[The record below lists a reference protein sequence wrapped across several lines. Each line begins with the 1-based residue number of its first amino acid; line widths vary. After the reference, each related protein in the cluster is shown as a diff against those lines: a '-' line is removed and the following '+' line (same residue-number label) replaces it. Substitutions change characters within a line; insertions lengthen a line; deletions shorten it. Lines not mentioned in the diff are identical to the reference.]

1 MEGSVVTLLWPGL
14 LPLLAL
20 VPLLVVAYVLILRR
34 RRRFVVRYSS
44 LSLIR
49 EALPDRWR
57 WRRHVPAA
65 LFLASLTALL
75 VGLMRPAAEVLVPL
89 SKTTIILAMDVSR
102 SMCATDVSPNRLTV
116 AQDAASR
123 FVDEQADNTLIGL
136 VAFSDFAQII
146 VPPTNDKQRLHRAL
160 QTLTTAMGTAIG
172 SATLKALDAISETNP
187 NVSPSGINLGD
198 QAGSGAPA
206 LLGYEPDI
214 IVLLTDGANTRGPRP
229 TDAAQQAAD
238 RKVRVYTIGFGTTQ
252 PSQMACSQ
260 AQIGSDIFGDG
271 FGRGRFG
278 NDPFGDPFGR
288 GGFGGGRYLLID
300 EPTLRAVAA
309 LTGGEYFRA
318 ENADQLLQVF
328 RDLPKQIELQ
338 SEHVEISVGFLAL
351 AGLLLAGAMGLSLRW
366 NRLP

>member
-1 MEGSVVTLLWPGL
+1 MTLLWPGL

-20 VPLLVVAYVLILRR
+20 VPLLVLAYAWILRR
-34 RRRFVVRYSS
+34 RRKFAVRYSS

-65 LFLASLTALL
+65 LFLAALTSLL
-75 VGLMRPAAEVLVPL
+75 VGLMRPAAQVLVPL
-89 SKTTIILAMDVSR
+89 SRTTIILAVDVSR
-102 SMCATDVSPNRLTV
+102 SMCATDVLPNRLSV

-146 VPPTNDKQRLHRAL
+146 VSPTNDKQKLHHAL
-160 QTLTTAMGTAIG
+160 QTLTTSIGTAIG
-172 SATLKALDAISETNP
+172 SATLKALDAISETNS
-187 NVSPSGINLGD
+187 NVAPSGINLGD
-198 QAGSGAPA
+198 RAGSGVPG
-206 LLGYEPDI
+206 LVGFEPDI

-238 RKVRVYTIGFGTTQ
+238 RKVRVYPIGFGTTQ

-260 AQIGSDIFGDG
+260 SQIGSDFFGDG

-288 GGFGGGRYLLID
+288 GGFGGGGGRYLLLD
-300 EPTLRAVAA
+300 EPTLKAVAA

-366 NRLP
+366 NRWP